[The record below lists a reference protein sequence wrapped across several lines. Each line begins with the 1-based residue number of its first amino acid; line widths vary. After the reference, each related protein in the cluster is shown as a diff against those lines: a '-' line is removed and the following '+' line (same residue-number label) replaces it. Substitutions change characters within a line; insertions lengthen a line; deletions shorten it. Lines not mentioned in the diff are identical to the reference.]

1 MMKIRLIPTL
11 LILIVVAVT
20 VRLGFWQRD
29 RAHQK
34 EALQAHITQYESAPA
49 QTVGAAPIALKDI
62 EFHRVRAV
70 GQFMPQ
76 QVVYLDNRPYNDQPG
91 FYVVMPFKLRDGGY
105 VLVNR
110 GWLPRNMNERTTI
123 EPYDT
128 PKGEI
133 EIEGIARA
141 DATRAYELGQG
152 GSAAHQPIRQNLDV
166 ASYATETGLPLQPF
180 VIQQI
185 SDDGDRLVRQ
195 RPRRASS
202 ATTAI
207 CSSGGVWPPPP
218 WYSACMRP
226 GAARRTP
233 GWRRARSPKAAQT
246 TDRRRARDALH
257 ARRAPRKAPTLK
269 EDR

>member
-1 MMKIRLIPTL
+1 MKIRLIPTL

-20 VRLGFWQRD
+20 VKLGFWQRD

-34 EALQAHITQYESAPA
+34 EALQAQITQFENAPA
-49 QTVGAAPIALKDI
+49 QNVGAAPIALKDI

-110 GWLPRNMNERTTI
+110 GWLPRNVNDRTTI
-123 EPYDT
+123 APYDT

-133 EIEGIARA
+133 EITGIARA
-141 DATRAYELGQG
+141 DATRAYELGEG
-152 GSAAHQPIRQNLDV
+152 GSAAHQAIRQNLDV
-166 ASYATETGLPLQPF
+166 ASYAAETGLALQPF

-185 SDDGDRLVRQ
+185 SDDGDKLVRDW
-195 RPRRASS
+195 PAPAS
-202 ATTAI
+202 
-207 CSSGGVWPPPP
+207 GVERNYGYMAQW
-218 WYSACMRP
+218 WGMAVAAVVFGLY
-226 GAARRTP
+226 AARRS
-233 GWRRARSPKAAQT
+233 AK
-246 TDRRRARDALH
+246 H
-257 ARRAPRKAPTLK
+257 AKLADDKAPESSTAAGTGQTP
-269 EDR
+269 RA

>member
-1 MMKIRLIPTL
+1 MKIRLLPAL

-34 EALQAHITQYESAPA
+34 EALQAHITQFENAPA
-49 QTVGAAPIALKDI
+49 QTIGAAPVALKDI

-70 GQFMPQ
+70 GSFVPE

-110 GWLPRNMNERTTI
+110 GWLPRNMSERTTI
-123 EPYDT
+123 GPYVT
-128 PKGEI
+128 PKGEV

-141 DATRAYELGQG
+141 DASKAYELGEG
-152 GSAAHQPIRQNLDV
+152 GSAAHQQIRQNLDV
-166 ASYATETGLPLQPF
+166 HAFAAETGLPLQPF

-185 SDDGDRLVRQ
+185 SDDGDKLVRDWPTPISGVERNYGYMLQ
-195 RPRRASS
+195 WWGMAV
-202 ATTAI
+202 AAI
-207 CSSGGVWPPPP
+207 AFGL
-218 WYSACMRP
+218 Y
-226 GAARRTP
+226 AARRAARNEHAP
-233 GWRRARSPKAAQT
+233 GA
-246 TDRRRARDALH
+246 
-257 ARRAPRKAPTLK
+257 
-269 EDR
+269 